1 MKKRTA
7 VIGALVSLM
16 PLGQPLVI
24 GTGTVLTS
32 MVAILAIS
40 EKVNANSA
48 VSYAI
53 SAKNNFDEGDFEN
66 ALNHLNKAIEI
77 YPQDYFLYYLRSYV
91 KKQIKDFY
99 GEISDLNKAIERYR
113 FDYELFAN
121 RGTAKYNL
129 GDKSGGCNDWREASY
144 LGDQDAAQWVRNQCQ

>member
-7 VIGALVSLM
+7 FIGAILSLI
-16 PLGQPLVI
+16 PLGQPLFI
-24 GTGTVLTS
+24 KTGIALSTVGLTTF
-32 MVAILAIS
+32 VS

-53 SAKNNFDEGDFEN
+53 SAKNFFDLGDFAN
-66 ALNHLNKAIEI
+66 ALNDLNKAIEI
-77 YPQDYFLYYLRSYV
+77 YPQDYYLYYLRSYV

-113 FDYELFAN
+113 FDYELFIN

-129 GDKSGGCNDWREASY
+129 GEKSSACNDWREAFN
-144 LGDQDAAQWVRNQCQ
+144 LGYQEAALWLEEAC